1 MKESHGE
8 GTDGRSKELG
18 RECREVLGYRSG
30 LEMDEDWPRGMVWT
44 TETTPETVQRLIE
57 WFSNETN

>member
-8 GTDGRSKELG
+8 GTDGMNNELCGEG
-18 RECREVLGYRSG
+18 RRLLGDKSGVEV
-30 LEMDEDWPRGMVWT
+30 DEGWPRGMVWT

-57 WFSNETN
+57 WFSNEMN